1 MSMDVFSSAPEIARM
16 KKLVSAALLS
26 SEMHPARVG
35 ERVAAL
41 RESLRMS
48 KAEFADSIQLD
59 RSTLTKVE
67 AGNRGLDIAVGAK
80 IAELYGAGLD
90 FIYRGVLSDLPLELR
105 PTVAAQIHAVRTGR
119 IIPG

>member
-1 MSMDVFSSAPEIARM
+1 MDVFSSAPDVAHM

-26 SEMHPARVG
+26 PEMHPARVG
-35 ERVAAL
+35 ERIAAL
-41 RESLRMS
+41 REALRLS

-105 PTVAAQIHAVRTGR
+105 PTVAAQIHAVRSGR
-119 IIPG
+119 VLPG